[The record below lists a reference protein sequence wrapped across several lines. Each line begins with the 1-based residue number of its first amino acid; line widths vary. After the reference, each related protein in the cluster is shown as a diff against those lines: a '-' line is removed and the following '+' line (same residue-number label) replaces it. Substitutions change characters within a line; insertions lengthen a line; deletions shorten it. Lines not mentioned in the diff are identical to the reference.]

1 MSLRGNVLA
10 VLALRRS
17 TALRSVLVAACVS
30 TAILAGN
37 ASAQTWIEA
46 GDAGAL
52 ISSAQ
57 TTAGNGPLTAISGT
71 LAADTDID
79 MYCIYVSNPAVFRAG
94 LVCAAIQEPHVWLF
108 DTSGIGLSHDDGCQG
123 AFSGVGAPF
132 APVAGSYYLAV
143 GGFGALALNGGNN
156 IWTYSPSNPIMGQR
170 PPDGPASAL
179 PLTGWS
185 GGQVGQFPGPN
196 YTVNLGG
203 ATFCAPGV
211 PTPAEIVSWGTI
223 KKVYR

>member
-1 MSLRGNVLA
+1 MGWCSNVLDLSA
-10 VLALRRS
+10 QRRS
-17 TALRSVLVAACVS
+17 AALRSVLAAVGVS
-30 TAILAGN
+30 VVILAGS
-37 ASAQTWIEA
+37 ASAQTWTEA
-46 GDAGAL
+46 GDAGPL

-71 LAADTDID
+71 LPIDGDID
-79 MYCIYVSNPAVFRAG
+79 MYCIYVSDPTIFRAG
-94 LVCAAIQEPHVWLF
+94 LVCAAFQEPHVWLF
-108 DTSGIGLSHDDGCQG
+108 DASGIGLSHDDGCQA

-143 GGFGALALNGGNN
+143 GGFGALALNGSSN
-156 IWTYSPSNPIMGQR
+156 IWTYSPTNPIAGQR
-170 PPDGPASAL
+170 PPDGPAAAL

-196 YTVNLGG
+196 YMVNLSG

-211 PTPAEIVSWGTI
+211 PTPVELCSWGRI